1 MTFLHRGGVA
11 ASALL
16 ALSFFTPSNFCY
28 AQSSQPG
35 GSNMQTSPYIG
46 QDRRT
51 IKSLSDQEIADILA
65 GKGVGLA
72 RPAELNHY
80 PGPMHVLQFKEQLAL
95 TPDQTEKVQAIF
107 DRMSRDAKA
116 LGKEWIDRERALEGG
131 FAEYAITADQV
142 SAETVAIGE
151 VQGRLRAV
159 HLTAHIATRAVLTPE
174 QIAKYDVLRG
184 YQAMAAPS
192 H

>member
-51 IKSLSDQEIADILA
+51 IKSLSDKKSQ
-65 GKGVGLA
+65 
-72 RPAELNHY
+72 
-80 PGPMHVLQFKEQLAL
+80 
-95 TPDQTEKVQAIF
+95 IF
-107 DRMSRDAKA
+107 WR
-116 LGKEWIDRERALEGG
+116 GKE
-131 FAEYAITADQV
+131 
-142 SAETVAIGE
+142 
-151 VQGRLRAV
+151 
-159 HLTAHIATRAVLTPE
+159 
-174 QIAKYDVLRG
+174 
-184 YQAMAAPS
+184 
-192 H
+192 